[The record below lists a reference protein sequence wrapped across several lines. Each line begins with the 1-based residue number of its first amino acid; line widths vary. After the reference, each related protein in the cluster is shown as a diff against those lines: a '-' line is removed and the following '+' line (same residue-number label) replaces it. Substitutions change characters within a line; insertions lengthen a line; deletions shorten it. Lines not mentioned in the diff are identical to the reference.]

1 MNPIQILLQSTRPVI
16 LDGAMGTMLMRAG
29 MTRGDCPE
37 LFNVEKP
44 NAIRSIYRAYIDA
57 GAQIVLSNTFG
68 GNAFRLQNYGLAERQ
83 AELVEAGAQNLCL
96 EVEAF
101 SHPVIAAGSM
111 GPTGEMLQPLGEIS
125 FEEAK
130 ETFATQAK
138 ALADGG
144 VSLLWIETMSD
155 LNELIAAIEGAQS
168 VTDLPVTATMTFDTN
183 GRTMMGVSPQQ
194 LLDAVAPYHLAAVG
208 ANCGNGP
215 AEIEANIKAF
225 RAIDPE
231 ITLISKSN
239 AGLPKMV
246 DGEIVYDGTPEV
258 MAEHALRVRDMGADL
273 IGGCCGTTPDHIRAM
288 AQAFQT

>member
-1 MNPIQILLQSTRPVI
+1 MDKFAELINSEKIIL

>member
-273 IGGCCGTTPDHIRAM
+273 IGGCCGTTPDHIQAM